1 MLNLF
6 VAGLKSCTLASHMAL
21 EEAGA
26 NYKVTRLNFAAGEQK
41 SADYLSVNPK
51 ARAPALV
58 TERGVITETPA
69 ILLYIAQTHPNAML
83 APHDHFDLARMQDF
97 SSFLCSTVHPQHAH
111 GFRGSRWADDP
122 AVIEGLKPKVQQNMH
137 DSFAI
142 IEKDYFKG
150 PWVMG
155 EQFTMADI
163 YLYVLA
169 SWLEGDKVDI
179 NAFPKV
185 KRHREIMAARPAV
198 QKVRAT
204 YA

>member
-1 MLNLF
+1 M
-6 VAGLKSCTLASHMAL
+6 

-26 NYKVTRLNFAAGEQK
+26 DYKIAALDLKAGDQRK
-41 SADYLSVNPK
+41 ADYLKINPK
-51 ARAPALV
+51 SRVPALV
-58 TERGVITETPA
+58 TDKGAITENPA
-69 ILLYIAQTHPNAML
+69 ILLYIAQTNPKANL
-83 APHDHFDLARMQDF
+83 APRDPFDLARMQDF
-97 SSFLCSTVHPQHAH
+97 NSFLCSTVHPQHAH
-111 GFRGSRWADDP
+111 GFRGYRWADDP
-122 AVIEGLKPKVQQNMH
+122 AVIEGLKPKVSQNMR

-142 IEKDYFKG
+142 IENDYFKG
-150 PWVMG
+150 PWLLG
-155 EQFTMADI
+155 DQFTVADI

-169 SWLEGDKVDI
+169 TWLEGDKVDI